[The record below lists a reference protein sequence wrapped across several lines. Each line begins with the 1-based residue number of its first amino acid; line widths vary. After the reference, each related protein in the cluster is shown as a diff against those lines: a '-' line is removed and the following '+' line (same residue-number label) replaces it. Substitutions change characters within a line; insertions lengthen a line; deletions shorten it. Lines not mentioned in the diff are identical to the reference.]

1 MAAAIVQPLTRP
13 RVAMLIASADSQF
26 RRRCLEEAG
35 GYDKPNHEVER
46 GHMRSLSSAN
56 VIVAA
61 SFWTGGC
68 PTWMQAKWQDS
79 YVNAIHAPQS
89 KWWIPEWLPRPHWR
103 VKASQITAA
112 SRIVCEQ
119 NQEASAKIRRGLY
132 FARRSRLLLLD
143 GFVFC
148 VAERFEIASDASRFA
163 SDANPAA
170 MPNQL
175 VGKLD
180 PLVLRQ
186 NIHQILLDLLGFF
199 LLCEFQPPCESQHM
213 GIDHNATR
221 NSVSRAQ
228 DYVGRLARHSWQ
240 REHLFH
246 RSRHFATELF
256 HNSFAGAHH

>member
-13 RVAMLIASADSQF
+13 RVAMLIASPDSQF

-56 VIVAA
+56 VIVTA

-112 SRIVCEQ
+112 RRFCLLRGRAIRDCKRCIAVCERRKPGGH
-119 NQEASAKIRRGLY
+119 AKSAGGKTGSTC
-132 FARRSRLLLLD
+132 FA
-143 GFVFC
+143 
-148 VAERFEIASDASRFA
+148 AEYSS
-163 SDANPAA
+163 NPAR
-170 MPNQL
+170 PSW
-175 VGKLD
+175 
-180 PLVLRQ
+180 VL
-186 NIHQILLDLLGFF
+186 
-199 LLCEFQPPCESQHM
+199 P
-213 GIDHNATR
+213 A
-221 NSVSRAQ
+221 
-228 DYVGRLARHSWQ
+228 
-240 REHLFH
+240 
-246 RSRHFATELF
+246 
-256 HNSFAGAHH
+256 